1 MIWNASRDS
10 TRIPLKD
17 GWLAVRVDG
26 DPHRAPLLL
35 CQRFRGTMDD
45 WDPEFVARLAT
56 ARHVIRFD
64 NLGIGESSGET
75 PNTVREMADVVPLL
89 LDALGIGAVDLLGWS
104 LGGYVGQ
111 TVALTWPERV
121 RHLVIAGS
129 GPGGP
134 DGPPPHSR
142 VAEIAAKPAATREDV
157 QFLFFTETEAG
168 TAAAR
173 RHFDRIRLG
182 ERPPVAAESGRRQR
196 EAIASWWKG
205 DGAARPH
212 LGKLSMPVLV
222 GNGIADVMVPAEH
235 SFAIAQ
241 KAPRAKLVLYPD
253 AGHAFLFQ
261 YAEDFCAEVLRF
273 LSCLQAKDVVKH
285 AAHGPN
291 SS

>member
-1 MIWNASRDS
+1 
-10 TRIPLKD
+10 
-17 GWLAVRVDG
+17 
-26 DPHRAPLLL
+26 
-35 CQRFRGTMDD
+35 MDD
-45 WDPEFVARLAT
+45 WDPEFVARLST
-56 ARHVIRFD
+56 TRRVIRFD

-75 PNTVREMADVVPLL
+75 PNTVRGMAEVVPLL
-89 LDALGIGAVDLLGWS
+89 LDALGISAVDLLGWS

-111 TVALTWPERV
+111 TVALTRPERV

-134 DGPPPHSR
+134 DGPPPHPR
-142 VAEIAAKPAATREDV
+142 VAEIAAKTAATRGDV
-157 QFLFFTETEAG
+157 QFLFFTETAAG

-173 RHFDRIRLG
+173 RHFDRICLG
-182 ERPPVAAESGRRQR
+182 ERPPVAAESGRATAR
-196 EAIASWWKG
+196 G
-205 DGAARPH
+205 DRVMVEGGWSGTAH

-241 KAPRAKLVLYPD
+241 KAPRAKLLLYPD

-273 LSCLQAKDVVKH
+273 TASLGRV
-285 AAHGPN
+285 P
-291 SS
+291 

>member
-1 MIWNASRDS
+1 
-10 TRIPLKD
+10 
-17 GWLAVRVDG
+17 
-26 DPHRAPLLL
+26 
-35 CQRFRGTMDD
+35 MDD

-56 ARHVIRFD
+56 ARRVIRFD
-64 NLGIGESSGET
+64 SLGIGESGGET
-75 PNTVREMADVVPLL
+75 PNSVRGMAEVVPLL
-89 LDALGIGAVDLLGWS
+89 LDALGIDAVDLLGWS
-104 LGGYVGQ
+104 LGGYIGQ

-134 DGPPPHSR
+134 NGPPPHPR
-142 VAEIAAKPAATREDV
+142 VGEIAAKTAATREDV
-157 QFLFFTETEAG
+157 QFLFFTGTEAG

-196 EAIASWWKG
+196 EAIVSWWKG

-212 LGKLSMPVLV
+212 LGELRMPVLV
-222 GNGIADVMVPAEH
+222 ANGIADVMVPAEH
-235 SFAIAQ
+235 SFAIAK
-241 KAPRAKLVLYPD
+241 KAPGAKLVLYPD

-273 LSCLQAKDVVKH
+273 TATLEAVDE
-285 AAHGPN
+285 
-291 SS
+291 

>member
-1 MIWNASRDS
+1 
-10 TRIPLKD
+10 
-17 GWLAVRVDG
+17 
-26 DPHRAPLLL
+26 
-35 CQRFRGTMDD
+35 MDD
-45 WDPEFVARLAT
+45 WDPEFVARLST
-56 ARHVIRFD
+56 ARRVIRFD

-75 PNTVREMADVVPLL
+75 PNTVRGMAEVVPLL
-89 LDALGIGAVDLLGWS
+89 LDALGIDAVDLLGWS

-134 DGPPPHSR
+134 DGPPPHPR
-142 VAEIAAKPAATREDV
+142 VAEIAAKTAATRGDV

-168 TAAAR
+168 IAAAR
-173 RHFDRIRLG
+173 RHFDRIGLG

-196 EAIASWWKG
+196 EAIVSWWKG
-205 DGAARPH
+205 EGAARPH

-235 SFAIAQ
+235 SFAIAK
-241 KAPRAKLVLYPD
+241 KAPRAKLLLYPD

-273 LSCLQAKDVVKH
+273 TASLEAVDE
-285 AAHGPN
+285 
-291 SS
+291 

>member
-1 MIWNASRDS
+1 MIWKTSRDS
-10 TRIPLKD
+10 TRIPTKD
-17 GWLAVRVDG
+17 GSLAVRVDG
-26 DPHRAPLLL
+26 DPDKDPLLL

-64 NLGIGESSGET
+64 NLGSGESSGET
-75 PNTVREMADVVPLL
+75 PNTVREMANVVPLL

-121 RHLVIAGS
+121 RRLVIAGS

-142 VAEIAAKPAATREDV
+142 VAEIAAKTAATREDV
-157 QFLFFTETEAG
+157 QFLFYTETQAG

-173 RHFDRIRLG
+173 RHFDRIRFG
-182 ERPPVAAESGRRQR
+182 ERPPVGAESGRRLR
-196 EAIASWWKG
+196 AAIASWWKG

-212 LGKLSMPVLV
+212 LGKLSMPVLA

-273 LSCLQAKDVVKH
+273 LS
-285 AAHGPN
+285 
-291 SS
+291 

>member
-1 MIWNASRDS
+1 MIWNTSRDS
-10 TRIPLKD
+10 TQISTKD
-17 GWLAVRVDG
+17 GSLAVRVDG
-26 DPHRAPLLL
+26 DPHKDPLLL
-35 CQRFRGTMDD
+35 CQRFSGTMDD
-45 WDPEFVARLAT
+45 WDPEFVARLST
-56 ARHVIRFD
+56 ARRVIR
-64 NLGIGESSGET
+64 GIGESSGET
-75 PNTVREMADVVPLL
+75 PNTVRAMADVVPLL

-142 VAEIAAKPAATREDV
+142 VAEIAAKTAATREDV
-157 QFLFFTETEAG
+157 QFLFFTETEVG

-235 SFAIAQ
+235 SFAIAK
-241 KAPRAKLVLYPD
+241 KAPSAKLLLYPD

-273 LSCLQAKDVVKH
+273 TANINV
-285 AAHGPN
+285 
-291 SS
+291 